1 MKTKAVVKIINVF
14 GAIILGIASLG
25 CNGNVF
31 KSLTSDSSIALA
43 GTVVVIDTI
52 AEVKITSITS
62 TKEDGTYGVGE
73 SINVTVN
80 FSKPVTLAGG
90 SLIVTLNTG
99 DTVSV
104 AAGTYPSAKLS
115 GTYTVIQNQY
125 SHDVENVVS
134 DLDSTGVALNGG
146 TLTDHLDRNVTVSL
160 PVAKKRLAALKNRR
174 VDGRVPMIVEITSTS
189 PDSDYS
195 DPDSIYI
202 EDEVID
208 ITVNFS
214 RPVKLEGGTLKVTL
228 DTGDEVSL
236 TAPSYPSSQF
246 SGTYTVGA
254 GDDSDDLDSTS
265 VALDGGTLQDEVKNN
280 AVLTISTEVNLSHN
294 KEIIVDG
301 VIPFVEN
308 VTSESNS
315 GTYGLGTSID
325 IHVHF
330 NEQVTLDGG
339 TLSVTLDTG
348 DVISLSHLSYPS
360 SQLSGTYTVGAG
372 DVSADLNSTVL
383 TKSVGATLK
392 DKANHD
398 VDIAISSGHSLADN
412 KNIRVDG
419 DSPTITAITSSDGS
433 GIYGIGSSLDVTV
446 NFSENVTLSGG
457 SLDIT
462 LETGTSDAVIQ
473 ISPFS
478 DSNVAHGTYTVLTG
492 HQSPDLDAGD
502 IQLNGGT
509 LRDAALNPVL
519 VELPGARFVSKDIIV
534 DGIVPTVASISS
546 TTSNGT
552 YGVDADI
559 NVTVLFTESVNI
571 VGGTLDVLLNTGTTL
586 HLTGSGSSSVTGTY
600 KVAAGQSTGDLTASG
615 ITLNGGTLRDTAGN
629 NASISLP
636 VGNNLGNNRDIVI
649 DGILPAVT
657 SAETMDTDGNGMI
670 DHYKLTFNRNINDST
685 FAPAQWSVAGYTVVG
700 LDTSSAAP
708 ISDVANDNIL
718 YVMITDGGSYDTGA
732 KPDITTTAAPG
743 LRDFRGNFMAQI
755 GTATV
760 IETDKA
766 APIIVAASGVTGHT
780 GMSIQFSEQVD
791 GNGSLGGCNAGQFSG
806 SSFTYTDSGN
816 AGGATGISGM
826 DADVNACDDN
836 RVTVILNSNLVVG
849 DLNADQVN
857 PVANAVK
864 DMADNVAASSRLT
877 AVSGAVSPYVIGAYG
892 NLHRKIRITYSEPV
906 DDSAA
911 SNATSALRHANYV
924 LIEDPTESGCSG
936 GGSDT
941 IAIDTATPILQI
953 SPEVF
958 EITTTAAQC
967 SSTTYRLTVSN
978 VIDKN
983 DGVTIVDPNFATFLG
998 NEQLMVASA
1007 SCLTTTSMLVVFN
1020 KAVVSGTGTGGAEQN
1035 TRYKFNNAIL
1045 GTNPSSAARGSGAN
1059 TNQVTLGTLS
1069 QSGATFMVIGSNAI
1083 NSDGFDDVAVGA
1095 IMTSEESPQ
1104 ESLQPS
1110 PKDRGP
1116 WVGCGPT
1123 IDSFDGG
1130 PIAVDP
1136 FGDGSTFGF
1145 LASYHEKLYIGPN
1158 SNGNAA
1164 NRMEPDGSNPT
1175 NSYFTFIKDTSTA
1188 NSTGTHD
1195 NTSVTPPTRYKTI
1208 GHTGCTR
1215 NSADINAGCGPDNEN
1230 GRGLFVNGMI
1240 NGTEYLFIT
1249 GGRSYGEEDGNND
1262 YLYQTTDT
1270 DTTLDFN
1277 FIDLSAT
1284 YDNGDDFAI
1293 VGNRGTE
1300 SINVFSN
1307 RVYWMEPGDRA
1318 YRPYLVKLN
1327 NLNAQSIRNT
1337 DSVWM
1342 KMRFMTGIGASSNS
1356 KPNKADRIGG
1366 TLFEF
1371 NGKLY
1376 LANSG
1381 SVRDTTYGDY
1391 TVPTGCYATGGTTR
1405 CINNGGIVRS
1415 NGGNALNPGACTGP
1429 DACADWKDITPGTSS
1444 TTPGTNNDF
1453 TYYFSKIITKLADV
1467 IPANRPVPAFAKY
1480 KNNLYMI
1487 RNACTTN
1494 MINTNCNADEPLGS
1508 GTCSDDIACPSGN
1521 EVWQLWKCVP
1531 GTVGGDCEANNW
1543 SLIMQRSAST
1553 SPAPAADIRERN
1565 NVYSTL
1571 LVANGDYLYVGFDNS
1586 STGVEIWRT
1595 NNSDAGGPSS
1605 YGDFSQIGSNG
1616 LGTPSLYK
1624 SLWSAISVNQGG
1636 NYYIYVSAGNGVQPV
1651 AIFRQKNN

>member
-1 MKTKAVVKIINVF
+1 MKTMGTAKIINVI
-14 GAIILGIASLG
+14 GAVIFGIATLG

-31 KSLTSDSSIALA
+31 KSLTKDSDITLA
-43 GTVVVIDTI
+43 GTMILVDTI
-52 AEVKITSITS
+52 ADVRIDSISS
-62 TKEDGTYGVGE
+62 TTADGTYGEGASV
-73 SINVTVN
+73 NVVVR
-80 FSKPVTLAGG
+80 FSKPVTVSGG
-90 SLIVTLNTG
+90 TIDVTLNTG
-99 DTVSV
+99 RTVSV
-104 AAGTYPSAKLS
+104 TGSYPSAILS
-115 GTYTVIQNQY
+115 GTYTVSRGDY
-125 SHDVENVVS
+125 SHNVANVVAN
-134 DLDSTGVALNGG
+134 LDATAVALSGG
-146 TLTDHLDRNVTVSL
+146 SIIDHLNRNVAVTL
-160 PVAKKRLAALKNRR
+160 PDAPRRIGVLKNIQ
-174 VDGRVPMIVEITSTS
+174 VDGRVPTIVEVTSS
-189 PDSDYS
+189 SADSVS
-195 DPDSIYI
+195 NNPATIYKI
-202 EDEVID
+202 GDVID

-214 RPVKLEGGTLKVTL
+214 RPVTLAGGTLDVTL
-228 DTGDEVSL
+228 ETGAVDRVVQIS
-236 TAPSYPSSQF
+236 PFSNSSVAH
-246 SGTYTVGA
+246 GTYTVAA
-254 GDDSDDLDSTS
+254 GDDSEDLNSTS
-265 VALDGGTLQDEVKNN
+265 LALNGATLRDEVGNN
-280 AVLTISTEVNLSHN
+280 ADITIPSEESLADN
-294 KEIIVDG
+294 KDIIVDG
-301 VIPFVEN
+301 ITPYVTD

-315 GTYGLGTSID
+315 GIYGLGTSVNVT
-325 IHVHF
+325 VHF
-330 NEQVTLDGG
+330 NERVTLGGG
-339 TLSVTLDTG
+339 TLTVTLDTG
-348 DVISLSHLSYPS
+348 DVISLSNPSYPS

-372 DVSADLNSTVL
+372 DVSADLNSTAL
-383 TKSVGATLK
+383 TLSLGASVK
-392 DKANHD
+392 DKAD
-398 VDIAISSGHSLADN
+398 YDASLTIPSGHSLADN

-419 DSPTITAITSSDGS
+419 DSPTITAITSSDSS
-433 GIYGIGSSLDVTV
+433 GIYGIGASMDITV
-446 NFSENVTLSGG
+446 NFSKPVTLSGG
-457 SLDIT
+457 TLDIT

-473 ISPFS
+473 ISAFTSS
-478 DSNVAHGTYTVLTG
+478 DVAHGSYTVLTG
-492 HQSPDLDAGD
+492 HQSPDLDANN
-502 IQLNGGT
+502 IVLNGGT

-519 VELPGARFVSKDIIV
+519 VELPGSRFTSKDMVI
-534 DGIVPTVASISS
+534 DGIVPTVASITSS
-546 TTSNGT
+546 TSNGT
-552 YGVDADI
+552 YGVDANI
-559 NVTVLFTESVNI
+559 NVTVNFTETVNI
-571 VGGTLDVLLNTGTTL
+571 VGGTLDVQLNTGTTL
-586 HLTGSGSSSVTGTY
+586 HLTGSGSSSISGTY
-600 KVAAGQSTGDLTASG
+600 TVAAGQSTGDLNTTG
-615 ITLNGGTLRDTAGN
+615 ISLSGGTLRDTAGN
-629 NASISLP
+629 NATISLP
-636 VGNNLGNNRDIVI
+636 VGNNLGNNKDIVI

-657 SAETMDTDGNGMI
+657 SAETMDADGNGMI
-670 DHYKLTFNRNINDST
+670 DHYRLTFNRNINDST

-700 LDTSSAAP
+700 LNTSSAAP
-708 ISDVANDNIL
+708 ISDAANDNIL
-718 YVMITDGGSYDTGA
+718 YIEITDGGSYDTGA

-743 LRDFRGNFMAQI
+743 LRDFRGNYMAQI

-760 IETDKA
+760 VETDKA

-791 GNGSLGGCNAGQFSG
+791 GNGSLGGCNAGQFSA

-816 AGGATGISGM
+816 AGGATGITGM
-826 DADVNACDDN
+826 DADLDACDDN
-836 RVTVILNSNLVVG
+836 RVTVLLNSNLVVG
-849 DLNADQVN
+849 DLNTDRVN
-857 PVANAVK
+857 PVSNAVK
-864 DMADNVAASSRLT
+864 DMADNVASSARLT
-877 AVSGAVSPYVIGAYG
+877 AVSGAISPYVIGAYG

-936 GGSDT
+936 SGSDT
-941 IAIDTATPILQI
+941 IAIDTASPIVQI

-983 DGVTIVDPNFATFLG
+983 DGVTIVDPNFATFMG

-1007 SCLTTTSMLVVFN
+1007 TCLTTTSMLVVFN
-1020 KAVVSGTGTGGAEQN
+1020 KAVVGGTGTGGAELN

-1045 GTNPSSAARGSGAN
+1045 GTNPSSAVRGSGAN

-1083 NSDGFDDVAVGA
+1083 NGDGFDDVGVGA

-1158 SNGNAA
+1158 GNGNAS

-1175 NSYFTFIKDTSTA
+1175 NCYFTFVKDTSTA
-1188 NSTGTHD
+1188 NGTGTHD
-1195 NTSVTPPTRYKTI
+1195 NSSVTPPTRYKTI

-1284 YDNGDDFAI
+1284 YDGGDDFAI

-1342 KMRFMTGIGASSNS
+1342 KMRYMTGIGASSGS

-1381 SVRDTTYGDY
+1381 SVRDTTNGDY
-1391 TVPTGCYATGGTTR
+1391 TVPTGCSATSGSPR

-1415 NGGNALNPGACTGP
+1415 NGTNALNPGACSGP
-1429 DACADWKDITPGTSS
+1429 DNCPDWTDITPASNT
-1444 TTPGTNNDF
+1444 DF

-1467 IPANRPVPAFAKY
+1467 IPANRPVPSFAKY

-1494 MINTNCNADEPLGS
+1494 MINTSCNADEPLGS

-1531 GTVGGDCEANNW
+1531 STVGGDCNAANW
-1543 SLIMQRSAST
+1543 SLVMQRSSSA
-1553 SPAPAADIRERN
+1553 SPAPATDVRERN
-1565 NVYSTL
+1565 NVYTTL

-1586 STGVEIWRT
+1586 STGVEVWRT
-1595 NNSDAGGPSS
+1595 NNSDASGPAS
-1605 YGDFSQIGSNG
+1605 YSDFSQIGSDG
-1616 LGTPSLYK
+1616 LGYPSLYK

-1636 NYYIYVSAGNGVQPV
+1636 NYYIYLSAGNGVQPV
-1651 AIFRQKNN
+1651 AIFRQRNN